1 MKFRDPGAKWRWP
14 AKCHPKAQETKSLR
28 LQKIL
33 FLSYGSLLYSPT
45 VSPSLCLPWG
55 PSHDEAEKNPFLSLY
70 RCGLNQ
76 RESYVVT
83 LLPPKPN
90 NAQEFK

>member
-14 AKCHPKAQETKSLR
+14 AKCHPKSQTTKSLR

-33 FLSYGSLLYSPT
+33 FLSYGSLLYSYT
-45 VSPSLCLPWG
+45 FSPSLCLPWG
-55 PSHDEAEKNPFLSLY
+55 LSHDEAEMNPFLSLY
-70 RCGLNQ
+70 RCDLNQ
-76 RESYVVT
+76 RGSYAVT
-83 LLPPKPN
+83 LLPPKPS